1 MSTPAAADT
10 AQSSTTTYPV
20 WHDREGWAKITQ
32 QEDASLTSKCS
43 RCGVCGGN
51 VVSQYASYA
60 LQCAYES
67 NNRIPKCSCCSLC
80 QSRAVTTEGN
90 YDGTQCVSAANQT
103 ICFWTKEQRDQH
115 FASVKSRFV
124 AYDMKGRP
132 CRACCAHFGFSQP
145 KK

>member
-10 AQSSTTTYPV
+10 AQSSTTTYPA
-20 WHDREGWAKITQ
+20 WDDREGWAKITQ
-32 QEDASLTSKCS
+32 QEDASLMTKCS
-43 RCGVCGGN
+43 RCGVCGGY

-60 LQCAYES
+60 LMCAYES
-67 NNRIPKCSCCSLC
+67 NFRINKCECCGSC

-103 ICFWTKEQRDQH
+103 IGFFTKKEREEQ
-115 FASVKSRFV
+115 FASVKSHFV
-124 AYDMKGRP
+124 AHGLKGRT
-132 CRACCAHFGFSQP
+132 CRACREHFGLSQP